1 MVNFRITW
9 TLYTGAVG
17 NSAYQMEDWTAQL
30 ETAPT
35 KGETGQRSWKQ
46 RLPYERLDS
55 AVGNS
60 TYQRGDR
67 TAQLET
73 APTKHGERKCLHIYI
88 VHHK

>member
-1 MVNFRITW
+1 MVDFRITW

-17 NSAYQMEDWTAQL
+17 NSAYQMGDGTAQL

-35 KGETGQRSWKQ
+35 KWKTGQRSWKQ
-46 RLPYERLDS
+46 HLPNGGRDG

-60 TYQRGDR
+60 AYQMGDG

-73 APTKHGERKCLHIYI
+73 APTKHEEAMSICFSNSP
-88 VHHK
+88 